1 MNAEGEVAQAGH
13 GGEGVD
19 QAVGELEFGA
29 AFGGPCRWAVILDDR
44 WQGCGQV
51 AGGSRRCP
59 GLGVRALPEV
69 KAVADL
75 HGFMGRGDLTD
86 EQWAVLEPLLPQG
99 RKVGR
104 PPVRPRRQLIDGI
117 RDKLSVRY
125 EATVLVAA
133 INEWLRPALS
143 HQS

>member
-1 MNAEGEVAQAGH
+1 M
-13 GGEGVD
+13 
-19 QAVGELEFGA
+19 
-29 AFGGPCRWAVILDDR
+29 
-44 WQGCGQV
+44 
-51 AGGSRRCP
+51 
-59 GLGVRALPEV
+59 RALPEV

-75 HGFMGRGDLTD
+75 HGFMGRGELTD

-104 PPVRPRRQLIDGI
+104 PPVWPRQQLIDGI